1 MLNFDTV
8 WMMLATT
15 ATSIS
20 SFMALFSITKRKK
33 ARVAVQRHRP
43 EP

>member
-1 MLNFDTV
+1 MINLDTV
-8 WMMLATT
+8 WMLLAGM
-15 ATSIS
+15 ATSIG
-20 SFMALFSITKRKK
+20 SFVALFLIAKRKK

>member
-1 MLNFDTV
+1 MLNYDSI
-8 WMMLATT
+8 WMLLATT

-33 ARVAVQRHRP
+33 ARIAVRRHRP

>member
-1 MLNFDTV
+1 MINLDNV
-8 WMMLATT
+8 WMLLAGT

-20 SFMALFSITKRKK
+20 SFVTLFLIAKRKK
-33 ARVAVQRHRP
+33 ARVAVQRHRT